1 VFFPAKWPA
10 RAVGLLSAL
19 LVLAL
24 AHPAWAV
31 GGLNN
36 ATPIAD
42 NVDGIYNIIYWITLV
57 IFVGVWGAMA
67 YVLIRYRYR
76 PDRQA
81 AQFHGSTALEVV
93 WTIIPTIALI
103 VVAIPTYKSI
113 RYLENVPKP
122 DLTVEVVGHQFA
134 WDYKYSDLGVS
145 LYGAPWIEAGGQV
158 NKGDVLVVPARK
170 VVKVLISSK
179 DVVHDWAVPEFGFK
193 LDAIPGHVNQG
204 WFFAKEEGS
213 YQGYCMQL
221 CGMSHAKMLTEVRA
235 VSDAEFEEFIKSKG
249 GKLAPEGSAARAEE
263 AAPAAAV
270 EAAAE
275 VPNQVAAKPSLT
287 SEADLVKHGAEVYQA
302 NCASCHQATGE
313 GIAGAFPP
321 LKGSEYTTQGDG
333 SEHVKIVLKGL
344 QGPIKVAGKDYNG
357 VMPAFPQ
364 LSDEDIAS
372 VVTYERRSWGN
383 QGSVVKPD
391 MVKKLR

>member
-1 VFFPAKWPA
+1 MFFPEKLPV
-10 RAVGLLSAL
+10 RALGAIAPFV
-19 LVLAL
+19 VLAM

-42 NVDGIYNIIYWITLV
+42 NVDGIYNLIFWITLV
-57 IFVGVWGAMA
+57 IFVGVWAAMA

-76 PDRQA
+76 PGREA
-81 AQFHGSTALEVV
+81 AQFHGSTSLEII
-93 WTIIPTIALI
+93 WTVLPTIALI

-113 RYLENVPKP
+113 RYLENVPNP
-122 DLTVEVVGHQFA
+122 DLTVEVIGHQFA

-145 LYGAPWIEAGGQV
+145 LYGSPWMETEGKV
-158 NKGDVLVVPARK
+158 NKGDVLIVPARK

-204 WFFAKEEGS
+204 WFFAKDVGS

-221 CGMSHAKMLTEVRA
+221 CGMSHAKMLTEVKA
-235 VSDAEFEEFIKSKG
+235 VTDAEFEQFIVSKG
-249 GKLAPEGSAARAEE
+249 GKLAPAGSGAAVAKASSAEVQVSE
-263 AAPAAAV
+263 APAPV
-270 EAAAE
+270 AE
-275 VPNQVAAKPSLT
+275 PVLAT
-287 SEADLVKHGAEVYQA
+287 EADLVKRGADVYQA

-313 GIAGAFPP
+313 GIPGAFPP

-333 SEHVKIVLKGL
+333 SEHVKIVIKGL

-364 LSDEDIAS
+364 LSDNDLAA

-383 QGSVVKPD
+383 QGAVVSPD